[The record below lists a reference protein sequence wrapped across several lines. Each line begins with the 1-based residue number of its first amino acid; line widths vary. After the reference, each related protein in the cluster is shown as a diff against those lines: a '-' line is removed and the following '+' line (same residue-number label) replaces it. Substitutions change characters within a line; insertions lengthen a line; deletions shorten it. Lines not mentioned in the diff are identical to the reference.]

1 MKKIIR
7 KLATMIL
14 AGTLA
19 FSMVPATV
27 QAAGWKQN
35 KNGYWWQENDYSYP
49 KNQWK
54 TIYGKQYHF
63 NSGGYMD
70 TGWTKVD
77 GRWYY
82 LGARN
87 DGAKKT
93 YWQKVYGKYYWLGSN
108 GVMRTGWQKVYNKYY
123 WLGGSNDGAMKT
135 GWQKVGKYYYWLG
148 HSNDGAMKT
157 GWQTIYGKKYY
168 LGGANDGAMKT
179 GWQQIGGYWYYFG
192 GANDGSLKTNTWI
205 GNYYVDANGR
215 WTKTRTKTDKQIL
228 DEFISGGSYKK
239 YTSGYS
245 NLSYVITD
253 LNADSVPELL
263 IQSESDTDKYF
274 YTTWVFTLNK
284 NKNVVPVKLNDPDL
298 LIDEYGIYGCGS
310 FGYSKK
316 YNAVRVSTVFRS
328 NAKLGTATFY
338 KLQGTNLKFS
348 FSVGWDNSYN
358 YKYDSNG
365 NETGITESERNAY
378 THEFTDFS
386 WTKIGNW
393 TKSYSEADES
403 QPVVQRADEN
413 ELQNQSPVVIPEET
427 QGDEQNGEQ
436 NLEQEE
442 NTEVEQDTKVEQDAE
457 IQEDEE
463 ISEQSSDETQSAE
476 TQKTEEQVE
485 E

>member
-7 KLATMIL
+7 KLATAIL
-14 AGTLA
+14 VGTLA
-19 FSMVPATV
+19 FSMIPATV

-49 KNQWK
+49 RNQWK

-108 GVMRTGWQKVYNKYY
+108 GVMRTGWQQVYGKYY
-123 WLGGSNDGAMKT
+123 WFGGSNDGAMKT

-179 GWQQIGGYWYYFG
+179 GWQQIDGYWYYFG

-205 GNYYVDANGR
+205 GIYHVDANGR
-215 WTKTRTKTDKQIL
+215 WDKTKKVDIGEYLTDKKDVQL
-228 DEFISGGSYKK
+228 VNVLG
-239 YTSGYS
+239 
-245 NLSYVITD
+245 
-253 LNADSVPELL
+253 L
-263 IQSESDTDKYF
+263 IQTKSEYGRKEYARDQITYYYHDSGSGTYSHTFGITNEGNKYINIYGIVPGNSLYDVRSILKAKQWKEAQENYSGDKYDYLF
-274 YTTWVFTLNK
+274 LKTIGKRSYMIEIHTDSSEIITSWYVMNWPQGDFTS
-284 NKNVVPVKLNDPDL
+284 PD
-298 LIDEYGIYGCGS
+298 
-310 FGYSKK
+310 
-316 YNAVRVSTVFRS
+316 
-328 NAKLGTATFY
+328 
-338 KLQGTNLKFS
+338 NLKEIS
-348 FSVGWDNSYN
+348 LDDSLDNSSPVVFQN
-358 YKYDSNG
+358 SEENKASVQDV
-365 NETGITESERNAY
+365 EESEN
-378 THEFTDFS
+378 
-386 WTKIGNW
+386 
-393 TKSYSEADES
+393 
-403 QPVVQRADEN
+403 QN
-413 ELQNQSPVVIPEET
+413 ESPVVIPEET

-436 NLEQEE
+436 NLEQDE
-442 NTEVEQDTKVEQDAE
+442 NKEVEQDTKVEQDAE
-457 IQEDEE
+457 IQADEE
-463 ISEQSSDETQSAE
+463 ISEQPSDESQSAE
-476 TQKTEEQVE
+476 TQKTEEQVDE
-485 E
+485 